1 MTSLDA
7 DVLDEIRR
15 VARAELGHE
24 GAIERTHALREDLR
38 LDSLGMVLVAVALED
53 RFRVRLRE
61 EDAAGVATV
70 DDLVA
75 LVRRRVTEQ
84 HTGGGSR

>member
-1 MTSLDA
+1 MTELDV

-15 VARAELGHE
+15 VARAELGHTD
-24 GAIERTHALREDLR
+24 AIETSHALREDLR

-61 EDAAGVATV
+61 EDAEGVNTV
-70 DDLVA
+70 GDLVA
-75 LVRRRVTEQ
+75 LVRRRVAEQ
-84 HTGGGSR
+84 RLDGASR